1 MLHNS
6 FKSYMEASKSL
17 KYYLNEIQSLRSV
30 SNEFLKNASSVPEFD
45 IKNILISKLK
55 NHRDTRF
62 KQFEYSSIIISM
74 YGNLERYIEDVL
86 AEVLDLYSKN
96 IKMYNDLPEVIIDN
110 HFKLSAELIKNL
122 DLPKYIN
129 KISVNSII
137 ANMNSCLDND
147 NYKIN
152 IEAFTHHTAN
162 FRIDTIDNYFSNIGI
177 KGIKASVQ
185 EDDYLKKYCLS
196 IDEEVTSF
204 SILKELT
211 NRRNEIAHG
220 AENIEILD
228 LDILNDFIEYIDE
241 LVLAINTSL
250 IIKVIKLLF
259 DEMNLLKL
267 KLLSEKT
274 PIVFGSSV
282 RGCFVKNKNLKK
294 GMKILLK
301 NNDVYSIAK
310 IENIR
315 IGEIDFEEYEFK
327 ENLAEVSIKFDRNL
341 KESTQM
347 FILPSENPDSYEELN
362 KYEETYSSILV

>member
-1 MLHNS
+1 
-6 FKSYMEASKSL
+6 MEASKSL
-17 KYYLNEIQSLRSV
+17 KYYLNEIQYLRSV
-30 SNEFLKNASSVPEFD
+30 SNDFLKDADSVPEFD
-45 IKNILISKLK
+45 IKNILVSKLK

-86 AEVLDLYSKN
+86 AEVLDVYSKN
-96 IKMYNDLPEVIIDN
+96 IKAYNDLPEVIQDN

-129 KISVNSII
+129 KVSVNSII

-147 NYKIN
+147 KYKIN

-162 FRIDTIDNYFSNIGI
+162 FRIETIDNYFSNIGI
-177 KGIKASVQ
+177 KGIKVSVQ
-185 EDDYLKKYCLS
+185 EDIYFKKYCVS

-228 LDILNDFIEYIDE
+228 LSILNDYIEYIDQ

-250 IIKVIKLLF
+250 IIKMIILLS
-259 DEMNLLKL
+259 DDMNLLKL
-267 KLLSEKT
+267 KLLSEKG

-282 RGCFVKNKNLKK
+282 RGCFVKNKKLKK

-301 NNDVYSIAK
+301 NRSEYSIAK

-315 IGEIDFEEYEFK
+315 IEEKDVEEYEFK
-327 ENLAEVSIKFDRNL
+327 ENLTEASIKFDRNL
-341 KESTQM
+341 KEQTQI
-347 FILPSENPDSYEELN
+347 FILPSENSDSFEQLN
-362 KYEETYSSILV
+362 KYEGTNTSVLV